1 MFAGARAAGMLI
13 NGKMQKPWTLEG
25 ERERIWRR
33 DATETRCFDAG
44 DCTLLMEVG

>member
-25 ERERIWRR
+25 EREDMEERCDR
-33 DATETRCFDAG
+33 D
-44 DCTLLMEVG
+44 